1 MAILQRFA
9 VVRPDL
15 VSHHLVGPSIF
26 TYSQFMASSISRTEK
41 RSRGRPRVDPTSIHL
56 TLAPSYIEPLDAWIA
71 AQPEPRPSRPEA
83 IRLAL
88 KDWLTGLG
96 LLKHRDDPEGAN

>member
-1 MAILQRFA
+1 MMQSI
-9 VVRPDL
+9 PDD
-15 VSHHLVGPSIF
+15 
-26 TYSQFMASSISRTEK
+26 RK
-41 RSRGRPRVDPTSIHL
+41 SRGRPKVGSVHVGVRIPPEQLD
-56 TLAPSYIEPLDAWIA
+56 PLDAWIA

-88 KDWLTGLG
+88 KDWLTDLG

>member
-1 MAILQRFA
+1 M
-9 VVRPDL
+9 
-15 VSHHLVGPSIF
+15 PSISG
-26 TYSQFMASSISRTEK
+26 TSK
-41 RSRGRPRVDPTSIHL
+41 KRGRPSTGIGGNVGLRLYPEMEQ
-56 TLAPSYIEPLDAWIA
+56 ALDAWIA

-88 KDWLTGLG
+88 RDWLTGIG

>member
-1 MAILQRFA
+1 MSWTSPG
-9 VVRPDL
+9 VGSVHVGVRIPPEQLD
-15 VSHHLVGPSIF
+15 
-26 TYSQFMASSISRTEK
+26 A
-41 RSRGRPRVDPTSIHL
+41 
-56 TLAPSYIEPLDAWIA
+56 LDAWLA

-96 LLKHRDDPEGAN
+96 YLPAGVAEGAK

>member
-1 MAILQRFA
+1 MSSL
-9 VVRPDL
+9 
-15 VSHHLVGPSIF
+15 PSAKKKI
-26 TYSQFMASSISRTEK
+26 
-41 RSRGRPRVDPTSIHL
+41 GRPSVDSE
-56 TLAPSYIEPLDAWIA
+56 AVNVRIERSMLDSLDAWIA

>member
-1 MAILQRFA
+1 MSQKIMATQEFS
-9 VVRPDL
+9 VTKKV
-15 VSHHLVGPSIF
+15 
-26 TYSQFMASSISRTEK
+26 
-41 RSRGRPRVDPTSIHL
+41 GRPRGRKRPETATVRVPVE
-56 TLAPSYIEPLDAWIA
+56 TLHQVDAWIA

>member
-1 MAILQRFA
+1 MT
-9 VVRPDL
+9 
-15 VSHHLVGPSIF
+15 SIAD
-26 TYSQFMASSISRTEK
+26 SGK
-41 RSRGRPRVDPTSIHL
+41 KRGRPTTGIGSAIGLRLYPELD
-56 TLAPSYIEPLDAWIA
+56 AALDAWIA
-71 AQPEPRPSRPEA
+71 TQPEPRPSRPEA